1 MRIQYMIAGI
11 VSASIFACSDSSGS
25 GGMGGGGGEALTIG
39 AEPISYTTDEQYE
52 IDVEY
57 SDEENLWIGGPSCDY
72 EDGLVTE
79 YNGQDFSLENG
90 VLKFWDSN
98 NCYGEQYTGSSSSIN
113 GSWTLDTLYDLDTS
127 NYYRGCKE
135 PPMGEDVSQRK
146 MTISGSEMTVH
157 RVYSN
162 YCWADSVQAYY
173 DNQYG
178 MTATKIA
185 CNQVSVEAN
194 GKILTITLKSMNVNP
209 LSTVTE
215 YVAGGTIC
223 TQVYQQFVATES
235 VCGSVLTNAKTYSDL
250 DLNDWQEWANG
261 KNISE
266 FKNCVKDSDL
276 KLFVD

>member
-1 MRIQYMIAGI
+1 MRIQYMIAGM
-11 VSASIFACSDSSGS
+11 VSAGILACSDSSGS
-25 GGMGGGGGEALTIG
+25 DGLGGGGGEALNLG
-39 AEPISYTTDEQYE
+39 ADPISYTTDEQYE
-52 IDVEY
+52 IDAEY

-79 YNGQDFSLENG
+79 YNGQDYSLENG

-113 GSWTLDTLYDLDTS
+113 GTWTLDTLYELDG
-127 NYYRGCKE
+127 YYGCQE
-135 PPMGEDVSQRK
+135 PPMGENVSQRK
-146 MTISGSEMTVH
+146 MTISGNTMTVH
-157 RVYSN
+157 REYSN

-173 DNQYG
+173 DKQYG

-185 CNQVSVEAN
+185 CNQVSVERS
-194 GKILTITLKSMNVNP
+194 GQTITITLKSMNVNP

-215 YVAGGTIC
+215 YVAGDTVC

-235 VCGSVLTNAKTYSDL
+235 VCGSVSANAKTYSDL
-250 DLNDWQEWANG
+250 DLDDWQEWANA